1 MRHAARIIIAGLT
14 TWATNPGHDAHDKLA
29 LEDMLAI
36 SVGTLLTY
44 EGPGATIGELENRYP
59 IPSEKIISYDQVNQS
74 TVQVKSKSIQLG
86 RGPVPPCGLAPMTN
100 PSLCEVGRWVSTCPI
115 PW

>member
-1 MRHAARIIIAGLT
+1 MRHAARIIIAGPT
-14 TWATNPGHDAHDKLA
+14 TWATNPGHDARDRLA

-59 IPSEKIISYDQVNQS
+59 IPSEKIIWYDQVNQS
-74 TVQVKSKSIQLG
+74 TS
-86 RGPVPPCGLAPMTN
+86 
-100 PSLCEVGRWVSTCPI
+100 PSQKQKHPAGARSRPAMWPRTHDKPI
-115 PW
+115 SM